1 VKTILSYA
9 ERRFKNQSLISSSI
23 AMAGCICML
32 AIGYGFYKP
41 VVGFAV
47 CLIFSLAAVIIE
59 AIFLN
64 NGEFSMQGVT
74 DEWSEAV
81 VSAMNNIKK
90 TASTVIGVD
99 VGFVIIGLPLL
110 LYRSYDFSD
119 SIISWT
125 SYWYILPF
133 YLGIA
138 VLIGVVVWLLVTG
151 KEWNEVKLLI
161 KDRYTFKGMSMPHIF
176 IVRANIQRAGLVLA
190 VLLMIV
196 GANTRIELILHTAAP
211 IVLILTAFVAIPAM
225 IMFVIKI
232 KEREGKLFALVYGVK
247 NLLYCWGLA
256 IICGNYYFSYYND
269 SVNYQMSFK
278 YSMNNYGAWML
289 LISGVSYL
297 IIKHYL
303 YKKDAA

>member
-1 VKTILSYA
+1 
-9 ERRFKNQSLISSSI
+9 
-23 AMAGCICML
+23 
-32 AIGYGFYKP
+32 
-41 VVGFAV
+41 
-47 CLIFSLAAVIIE
+47 
-59 AIFLN
+59 
-64 NGEFSMQGVT
+64 MQGVS

-90 TASTVIGVD
+90 TASIVIGVD

-138 VLIGVVVWLLVTG
+138 ALIGVVVWLLVTG

-176 IVRANIQRAGLVLA
+176 IVRANIQRAGLVFA
-190 VLLMIV
+190 ALLMIV

-232 KEREGKLFALVYGVK
+232 KECRGRLFALVYGVK

-269 SVNYQMSFK
+269 SVNYQMSFEH
-278 YSMNNYGAWML
+278 SLNNDGAWML